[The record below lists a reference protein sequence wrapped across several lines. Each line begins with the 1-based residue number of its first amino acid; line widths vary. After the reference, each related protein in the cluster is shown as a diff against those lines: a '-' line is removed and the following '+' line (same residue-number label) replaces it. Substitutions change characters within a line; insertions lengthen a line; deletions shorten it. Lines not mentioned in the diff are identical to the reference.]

1 MTNRHDSR
9 IDPQGI
15 IELQRKEQGNEL
27 TEETD
32 HQIRS
37 LICSL
42 PARRMDSPYSAR
54 FRLVRP
60 GRNPGD
66 IGAGGLQMSERYR
79 DGAR

>member
-1 MTNRHDSR
+1 MTRCHDAY
-9 IDPQGI
+9 IDHLPI
-15 IELQRKEQGNEL
+15 TELQRKEQGNEL
-27 TEETD
+27 TDETD

-42 PARRMDSPYSAR
+42 PACRMDSPYSAR

>member
-1 MTNRHDSR
+1 MTIRHDAHTDR
-9 IDPQGI
+9 QGI
-15 IELQRKEQGNEL
+15 TELQRKEQGNEL

-42 PARRMDSPYSAR
+42 PACRMDSPYSAR

-79 DGAR
+79 DGVR

>member
-1 MTNRHDSR
+1 MTSCHDAY
-9 IDPQGI
+9 IDHQEI

-27 TEETD
+27 TDETD

-42 PARRMDSPYSAR
+42 PACRMDSPYSAR

-79 DGAR
+79 DGVR